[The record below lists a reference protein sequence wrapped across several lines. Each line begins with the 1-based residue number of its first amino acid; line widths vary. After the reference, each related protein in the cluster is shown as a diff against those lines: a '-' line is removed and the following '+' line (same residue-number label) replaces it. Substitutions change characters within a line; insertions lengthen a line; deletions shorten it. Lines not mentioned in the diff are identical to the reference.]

1 MREDRE
7 REAAWRFAADLCRLA
22 DQDAVFLEQFWTS
35 LRREEEIL
43 EEFCYYAENRQFA
56 CKASV
61 RGCTVIDIMV
71 WQIDHFKAQLDRGE
85 PGMRDNGGKMLLL
98 AFDTMLKMKREPERY
113 LRMMQQETGTDYPD
127 KY

>member
-1 MREDRE
+1 
-7 REAAWRFAADLCRLA
+7 
-22 DQDAVFLEQFWTS
+22 
-35 LRREEEIL
+35 
-43 EEFCYYAENRQFA
+43 
-56 CKASV
+56 
-61 RGCTVIDIMV
+61 MV